1 MSKWRPTKQNCLY
14 VIPDIHGS
22 IDLLK
27 KICDRIL
34 PLRKS
39 DGGKDRLIFLGDYI
53 DRHVDSHKV
62 IDFCI
67 QLEKKYGS
75 QVVFI
80 LGNHELM
87 LMQALNIQPGKNM
100 TLQTMS
106 AMYKMWLENGGRDTI
121 YGYRERKGL
130 SMDGWHQDP
139 PRSKVIDLFPQEHLD
154 FFTKTLV
161 KSYEWED
168 YIFVHG
174 GCNPQE
180 SLSNQE
186 LEVLAW
192 DRSLVKFVQNAI
204 QAGHNIMPWD
214 KTVVCGHCVQSNKLP
229 VITDKYMMIDCGS
242 PKQLLVVELHSNT
255 AFMARPNKDRLVNF
269 PLEVTKKIAGVFRRV
284 QI

>member
-1 MSKWRPTKQNCLY
+1 MSKWRPVKKNCLY

-39 DGGKDRLIFLGDYI
+39 DGGKDHLVFLGDYI

-67 QLEKKYGS
+67 ELKKKYPS
-75 QVVFI
+75 QVTF
-80 LGNHELM
+80 LMGNHELI
-87 LMQALNIQPGKNM
+87 LLQALNLQPGKNM
-100 TLQTMS
+100 SLQTMS
-106 AMYKMWLENGGRDTI
+106 HMYKMWLDNGARETI
-121 YGYRERKGL
+121 FGYQQRKGL
-130 SMDGWHQDP
+130 NSQDGWSDP
-139 PRSKVIDLFPQEHLD
+139 PRSKIINLFPKEHLE
-154 FFTKTLV
+154 FLQSLEKC
-161 KSYEWED
+161 YEFED

-180 SLSNQE
+180 LLTNQE

-204 QAGHNIMPWD
+204 QAGHSVMPWD
-214 KTVVCGHCVQSNKLP
+214 KTVVCGHCVQADKLP
-229 VITDKYMMIDCGS
+229 VIADKYMMIDCGS
-242 PKQLLVVELHSNT
+242 PKQLLVAELHSNT
-255 AFMARPNKDRLVNF
+255 AFMAYPDKDRLVSF
-269 PLEVTKKIAGVFRRV
+269 PLKATKKVVGVFRRV
-284 QI
+284 QT

>member
-1 MSKWRPTKQNCLY
+1 MIKRKKMSKWRPVKQNCLY
-14 VIPDIHGS
+14 VIPDIHGAL
-22 IDLLK
+22 DPLQ

-39 DGGKDRLIFLGDYI
+39 DGGKDRLVFLGDYI

-67 QLEKKYGS
+67 DLEKKFGS

-100 TLQTMS
+100 TLQGMS
-106 AMYKMWLENGGRDTI
+106 HMYKMWMENGGRETI
-121 YGYRERKGL
+121 HGYKKRKGL
-130 SMDGWHQDP
+130 AVEGWEDL

-174 GCNPQE
+174 GCNPQKPIC
-180 SLSNQE
+180 NQE
-186 LEVLAW
+186 MEVLAW
-192 DRSLVKFVQNAI
+192 DRSLLKFVQDAI
-204 QAGHNIMPWD
+204 QQGRSLPWD
-214 KTVVCGHCVQSNKLP
+214 KTVVCGHCVQKNMLP

-242 PKQLLVVELHSNT
+242 PKQLLVVELHSNS
-255 AFMARPNKDRLVNF
+255 AFFAHPDKDRLVKF
-269 PLEVTKKIAGVFRRV
+269 PLKDTTWA
-284 QI
+284 